1 MVDFRPFAA
10 LRYDPHVAG
19 DAATLIAPPYDV
31 VSDADRAALQARSAY
46 NISHVDYPADADYA
60 QSRRD
65 IDEWLAA
72 GVLTRDAVPDLYVY
86 DQEFIVQGEAHRRRA
101 VFGRLRLE
109 EFEKGIVL
117 PHEATGAAA
126 KADRLRLLQATRVH
140 LSPIM
145 AMYQGV
151 PSIGDADLAA
161 PVLDAVL
168 LDERHTLRPVRP
180 AAAQAFCHALH
191 DKKLYIAD
199 GHHRYETGINYR
211 NEVRERASR
220 WTGEEPENFIIA
232 AVVDAADPGLVIL
245 PTHRLLKLAR
255 RDGLVEAL
263 SADFN
268 VSDAGP
274 WTDANVDALAA
285 RMQETGRSYPY
296 PVFGAVGLQRN
307 RLHLLTP
314 RSFDAVL
321 QKTPD
326 ERKDEYRRLDVTVL
340 AHAVLPAVGYDESPE
355 HIDYHEDAR
364 HAAEAVRSG
373 AWDVA
378 FLLNATP
385 IDQVI
390 AAADAGER
398 LARKTTFFF
407 PKLATGVVMLPLDA
421 GN

>member
-1 MVDFRPFAA
+1 MVDFRPLSA
-10 LRYDPHVAG
+10 LRYDPGIAG

-46 NISHVDYPADADYA
+46 NISRVDYPAGADYE

-72 GVLTRDAVPDLYVY
+72 GVLTRDPVPDLYVY
-86 DQEFIVQGEAHRRRA
+86 DQEFTLHGETYKRRA

-145 AMYQGV
+145 AMYQNV
-151 PSIGDADLAA
+151 ASIGDADILA

-168 LDERHTLRPVRP
+168 PGERHTLRPVRP

-211 NEVRERASR
+211 NEVREKAST

-232 AVVDAADPGLVIL
+232 ALIDAADPGLVIL
-245 PTHRLLKLAR
+245 PTHRMVKLPS

-263 SADFN
+263 SEDF
-268 VSDAGP
+268 VLSDAGP
-274 WTDANVDALAA
+274 WTDANVDAVVA
-285 RMQETGRSYPY
+285 RMEETGRTFPY
-296 PVFGAVGLQRN
+296 PAFGAVGLQRN
-307 RLHLLTP
+307 RLHLVTP

-321 QKTPD
+321 AKTPSD
-326 ERKDEYRRLDVTVL
+326 RKDEYRRLDVTVL
-340 AHAVLPAVGYDESPE
+340 AHAVLPAIGYEDSLDN
-355 HIDYHEDAR
+355 IDFHEDPR

-378 FLLNATP
+378 FLVNSTP
-385 IDQVI
+385 IEQVI

-398 LARKTTFFF
+398 LARKTKFFY
-407 PKLATGVVMLPLDA
+407 PKLATGVVMLPL
-421 GN
+421 G

>member
-1 MVDFRPFAA
+1 MVDFRPLSA
-10 LRYDPHVAG
+10 LRYDPSVAG
-19 DAATLIAPPYDV
+19 DASYLIAPPYDV

-46 NISHVDYPADADYA
+46 NISRVDYPANADYA

-65 IDEWLAA
+65 IEEWLAA
-72 GVLTRDAVPDLYVY
+72 GVLTRDPVPDLYVY
-86 DQEFIVQGEAHRRRA
+86 DQEFVVHGETRRRRG

-145 AMYQGV
+145 AMYQDV
-151 PSIGDADLAA
+151 APIADAALLA

-168 LDERHTLRPVRP
+168 PNERHTLRPVRP
-180 AAAQAFCHALH
+180 EAAQAFCHALH

-211 NEVRERASR
+211 NEVREKAST

-232 AVVDAADPGLVIL
+232 ALIDAADPGLVIL
-245 PTHRLLKLAR
+245 PTHRLVKLPS

-263 SADFN
+263 SAAGF
-268 VSDAGP
+268 VLSDAGP
-274 WTDANVDALAA
+274 WTDENVDALVA
-285 RMQETGRSYPY
+285 RMEETGRTYGYPA
-296 PVFGAVGLQRN
+296 FGAVGLERN
-307 RLHLLTP
+307 RLHLVTP

-321 QKTPD
+321 QKTPSD
-326 ERKDEYRRLDVTVL
+326 RKDEYRRLDVTVL
-340 AHAVLPAVGYDESPE
+340 AHAVLPAVGYQDSLDN
-355 HIDYHEDAR
+355 IDFHEDPR

-373 AWDVA
+373 AWDA
-378 FLLNATP
+378 ALLVNSTS

-407 PKLATGVVMLPLDA
+407 PKLATGVVMLPLE
-421 GN
+421 

>member
-1 MVDFRPFAA
+1 MVDFRPVSA
-10 LRYDPHVAG
+10 LRYDPSVAG
-19 DAATLIAPPYDV
+19 DASDLIAPPYDV

-46 NISHVDYPADADYA
+46 NISRVDYPANADYA

-65 IDEWLAA
+65 IEEWLAA
-72 GVLTRDAVPDLYVY
+72 GVLTHDAVPDLYVY
-86 DQEFIVQGEAHRRRA
+86 DQEFVVHGEPHRRRA

-126 KADRLRLLQATRVH
+126 KADRLRLLQATGVH

-145 AMYQGV
+145 AMYKDV
-151 PSIGDADLAA
+151 TPIADADLLA

-168 LDERHTLRPVRP
+168 PNERHTLRPVRP
-180 AAAQAFCHALH
+180 EAAEAFCHALH

-211 NEVRERASR
+211 NEVRQKAGA

-232 AVVDAADPGLVIL
+232 ALIDAADPGLVIL
-245 PTHRLLKLAR
+245 PTHRMVKLPSK
-255 RDGLVEAL
+255 DGLVEAL
-263 SADFN
+263 SADF
-268 VSDAGP
+268 VISDAGP
-274 WTDANVDALAA
+274 WTDENVDALVA
-285 RMQETGRSYPY
+285 RMEHTGRKYGYPA
-296 PVFGAVGLQRN
+296 FGAVGLERN
-307 RLHLLTP
+307 RLHLVTP

-321 QKTPD
+321 QKTPAD
-326 ERKDEYRRLDVTVL
+326 RKDEYRRLDVTVL
-340 AHAVLPAVGYDESPE
+340 AHAVLPAVGYEDSLDN
-355 HIDYHEDAR
+355 IDFHEDPR
-364 HAAEAVRSG
+364 HAAKAVRSG

-378 FLLNATP
+378 FLVNSTP

-407 PKLATGVVMLPLDA
+407 PKLATGVVMLPLD
-421 GN
+421 

>member
-1 MVDFRPFAA
+1 
-10 LRYDPHVAG
+10 
-19 DAATLIAPPYDV
+19 
-31 VSDADRAALQARSAY
+31 
-46 NISHVDYPADADYA
+46 
-60 QSRRD
+60 
-65 IDEWLAA
+65 
-72 GVLTRDAVPDLYVY
+72 
-86 DQEFIVQGEAHRRRA
+86 

-140 LSPIM
+140 LSPIL
-145 AMYQGV
+145 AMYQDV
-151 PSIGDADLAA
+151 PEISDADLLE
-161 PVLDAVL
+161 PVLDAAL
-168 LDERHTLRPVRP
+168 PNERHTLRPVRP

-211 NEVRERASR
+211 NEVRARAGA

-232 AVVDAADPGLVIL
+232 AVVDAADAGLVIL
-245 PTHRLLKLAR
+245 PTHRLVRLPR
-255 RDGLVEAL
+255 RDALVEAL
-263 SADFN
+263 SSDFN

-274 WTDANVDALAA
+274 WTDESVDALVA
-285 RMQETGRSYPY
+285 RMEETGQAYSY

-321 QKTPD
+321 QKTPP

-340 AHAVLPAVGYDESPE
+340 AHAVLPAIGYDETPE
-355 HIDYHEDAR
+355 RIDYHEDAR

-385 IDQVI
+385 IGQVI

-398 LARKTTFFF
+398 LARKTTFFY
-407 PKLATGVVMLPLDA
+407 PKLATGIVMLPLD
-421 GN
+421 

>member
-1 MVDFRPFAA
+1 MVDFRPLTA
-10 LRYDPHVAG
+10 LRYDPSVAG
-19 DAATLIAPPYDV
+19 DAAALIAPPYDV

-46 NISHVDYPADADYA
+46 NISRVDYPAGANYE

-65 IDEWLAA
+65 LDEWLAA
-72 GVLTRDAVPDLYVY
+72 GVLTRDPVPDLYVY
-86 DQEFIVQGEAHRRRA
+86 DQEFVVHGQTHRRRG

-126 KADRLRLLQATRVH
+126 KADRLRLLQSTRVH

-145 AMYQGV
+145 AMYQDV
-151 PSIGDADLAA
+151 PPIADPDLLP
-161 PVLDAVL
+161 PVLDAIL
-168 LDERHTLRPVRP
+168 PNERHTLRPVKP
-180 AAAQAFCHALH
+180 AAAQHFCHALH

-211 NEVRERASR
+211 NEVRDKAKT

-232 AVVDAADPGLVIL
+232 ALIDAADPGLVIL
-245 PTHRLLKLAR
+245 PTHRLLKLPS
-255 RDGLVEAL
+255 RDGLIDAL
-263 SADFN
+263 SPDFTI
-268 VSDAGP
+268 SDAGP
-274 WTDANVDALAA
+274 WTDDNVDALITH
-285 RMQETGRSYPY
+285 MQETGRVFPY
-296 PVFGAVGLQRN
+296 PAFGAVGLQRN

-321 QKTPD
+321 ARTPAG
-326 ERKDEYRRLDVTVL
+326 RKDEYRRLDVTVL
-340 AHAVLPAVGYDESPE
+340 AHAVLPAIGYDDSLEN
-355 HIDYHEDAR
+355 IDFHEDPR
-364 HAAEAVRSG
+364 HAAEAVRNG

-378 FLLNATP
+378 FLVNSTP

-407 PKLATGVVMLPLDA
+407 PKLATGVVMLPLD
-421 GN
+421 